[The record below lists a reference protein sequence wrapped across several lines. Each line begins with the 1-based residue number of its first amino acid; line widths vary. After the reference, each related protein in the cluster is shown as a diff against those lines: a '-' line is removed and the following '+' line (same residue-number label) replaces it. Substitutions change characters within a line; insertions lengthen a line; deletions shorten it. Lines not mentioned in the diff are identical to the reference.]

1 VLRVARMLSVVC
13 VIAVVACGCGGS
25 GDTVA
30 RVGHIAITEVALD
43 HWMHVALGEDYLALS
58 GRAAPAALLA
68 PPSGSS
74 ASPACVAY
82 LQRIAPKRSGGQRTV
97 MAVQL
102 ANRCRQL
109 YLAIREQALRSLIYS
124 AWDEGQA
131 AEQHVSASEAEVR
144 SALARSRAEQDSA
157 RTSLADYLDER
168 HLSLSDAMTLARD
181 GLLQRKVQA
190 KLQRYVIG
198 RLSGVELAKLLQVY
212 EAEWTEKTDCRPGYV
227 IYRCAQYKGRE
238 GLLGPSPNSLLAPIV
253 RWQGDGSG
261 GSTAAHVAA
270 PDLNCKEAKGHP
282 LCEKVRDAP
291 GTPQ

>member
-1 VLRVARMLSVVC
+1 MLSMVC
-13 VIAVVACGCGGS
+13 VIAAVASGCGGS

-30 RVGHIAITEVALD
+30 RVGHIAITKATLG
-43 HWMHVALGEDYLALS
+43 HWMYVALGEDFLALS

-68 PPSGSS
+68 PPPGSGT
-74 ASPACVAY
+74 CVAY
-82 LQRIAPKRSGGQRTV
+82 LQRIAPKRSGGQGNAT
-97 MAVQL
+97 AQL
-102 ANRCRQL
+102 ASRCRQL

-131 AEQHVSASEAEVR
+131 AEQHVSVSEAEVR
-144 SALARSRAEQDSA
+144 RALARSRAEQDST
-157 RTSLADYLDER
+157 RTSLAGYLDER
-168 HLSLSDAMTLARD
+168 HISLSDAMTLARD
-181 GLLQRKVQA
+181 DLLQRKVQA

-198 RLSGVELAKLLQVY
+198 RLSGVELAKLLHVY
-212 EAEWTEKTDCRPGYV
+212 EADWTEKTDCRPGYV
-227 IYRCAQYKGRE
+227 IYRCAQYKGPE

-261 GSTAAHVAA
+261 GSTAAHAAA
-270 PDLNCKEAKGHP
+270 PDLNCKEASGHP